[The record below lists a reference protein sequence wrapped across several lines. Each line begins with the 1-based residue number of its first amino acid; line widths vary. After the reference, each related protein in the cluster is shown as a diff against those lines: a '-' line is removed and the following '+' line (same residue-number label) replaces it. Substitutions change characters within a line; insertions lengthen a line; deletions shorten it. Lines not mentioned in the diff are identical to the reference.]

1 MQSTI
6 ATSAAF
12 QADGVNRI
20 FRKIMWR
27 LMPLV
32 FIGYLCA
39 FLDRINIGYAQ
50 LQMKDALGFSD
61 SVYGL
66 GAGIFFVSYLM
77 CEVPSNMLF
86 ERLGARK
93 TFLRI
98 MLLWGLTSAA
108 TMFVRTPLQF
118 YVMRFLLGA
127 FEAGFFPGVILYLS
141 YWFTPEWRGRATS
154 AFLFA
159 LPVAGVVGGPLS
171 GMIISGMNGLGGLAG
186 WQWCFL
192 LEGLPTAIVGL
203 LCYLYLC
210 DKPEHANWLTD
221 GEKRIVATALPPRR
235 AGMHDGWSAI
245 RDALSESQVY
255 SLGLVYFAITSGSY
269 AFTFWLP
276 AMLKGLGV
284 TNPAEIGWYSLLPY
298 AAGAVG
304 TWFVAA
310 RSDGRQERRVYI
322 VLSLLIAAGALSAT
336 TFVNKSLFL
345 SLTLLS
351 VTNFFLMGA
360 GVVFWAVP
368 SAVFQARSAAAGIAI
383 VSSIGI
389 LGGFFSPTLIGVTR
403 GVTGSLSGGLQVM
416 GAILVV
422 GAGIAL
428 CTIKRGVA
436 SDVQ

>member
-6 ATSAAF
+6 AVPDAVPSDR
-12 QADGVNRI
+12 ADRV

-27 LMPLV
+27 VMPLV
-32 FIGYLCA
+32 FLGYMCA

-66 GAGIFFVSYLM
+66 GAGIFFVSYLL

-86 ERLGARK
+86 ERLGARR

-118 YVMRFLLGA
+118 YVMRFLLGV
-127 FEAGFFPGVILYLS
+127 FEAGFFPGVILYLG

-171 GMIISGMNGLGGLAG
+171 GTIIRGMNGIGGLAG

-192 LEGLPTAIVGL
+192 LEGLPTVFVGL
-203 LCYLYLC
+203 LCYRFLS
-210 DKPEHANWLTD
+210 DTPEAARWLSAD
-221 GEKRIVATALPPRR
+221 EKRVVAAALPPRN
-235 AGMHDGWSAI
+235 AGRHGGWPAI
-245 RDALSESQVY
+245 RDALSDVRVY
-255 SLGLVYFAITSGSY
+255 SLGLVYFAIACGSY

-276 AMLKGLGV
+276 MLIKGLGV
-284 TNPAEIGWYSLLPY
+284 NDPATIGWYALPPY
-298 AAGAVG
+298 AAGAIG
-304 TWFVAA
+304 TWAVAA
-310 RSDGRQERRVYI
+310 RSDGRHERRTYI
-322 VLSLLIAAGALSAT
+322 VASMLIAAVALAAT
-336 TFVNKSLFL
+336 TLASHSLVV
-345 SLTLLS
+345 SLALLCA
-351 VTNFFLMGA
+351 TNFFLMGA

-368 SAVFQARSAAAGIAI
+368 SAVLPAQSAAAGIAL

-389 LGGFFSPTLIGVTR
+389 LGGFFSPALIGLTR
-403 GVTGSLSGGLQVM
+403 DLTGSLSGGLQLMSV
-416 GAILVV
+416 ILVV
-422 GAGIAL
+422 GAGIARVA
-428 CTIKRGVA
+428 IKRGIA
-436 SDVQ
+436 HDVR

>member
-1 MQSTI
+1 
-6 ATSAAF
+6 
-12 QADGVNRI
+12 
-20 FRKIMWR
+20 
-27 LMPLV
+27 MPLV

-66 GAGIFFVSYLM
+66 GAGIFFVSYLL
-77 CEVPSNMLF
+77 CEVPSNLLF
-86 ERLGARK
+86 ERMGARK

-118 YVMRFLLGA
+118 YVMRFLLGV
-127 FEAGFFPGVILYLS
+127 FEAGFFPGVILYLG
-141 YWFTPEWRGRATS
+141 YWFTPEWRGRATG

-171 GMIISGMNGLGGLAG
+171 GTLIRGMNGVGGFDG

-192 LEGLPTAIVGL
+192 LEGLPTVFVGL
-203 LCYLYLC
+203 LCYRLLS
-210 DKPEHANWLTD
+210 DTPEQAPWLTAE
-221 GEKRIVATALPPRR
+221 EKRIVAAALPPRGTGKHGGG
-235 AGMHDGWSAI
+235 AVM
-245 RDALSESQVY
+245 RDALSDVRVY
-255 SLGLVYFAITSGSY
+255 SLGLVYFAIACGSY

-276 AMLKGLGV
+276 MLIKGLGV
-284 TNPAEIGWYSLLPY
+284 ADPATIGWYSLLPY

-304 TWFVAA
+304 TWIVAA
-310 RSDGRQERRVYI
+310 RSDARQQRRAYI
-322 VLSLLIAAGALSAT
+322 VPSMLIAACTLAAT
-336 TFVNKSLFL
+336 TLASHSLPV
-345 SLTLLS
+345 SLALLG

-368 SAVFQARSAAAGIAI
+368 SAVLPQRHAAAGIAI

-389 LGGFFSPTLIGVTR
+389 LGGFCSPTLIGLTR
-403 GVTGSLSGGLQVM
+403 DMTGSLSGGLQMMSV
-416 GAILVV
+416 ILVV
-422 GAGIAL
+422 GAGIAWMA
-428 CTIKRGVA
+428 IGRGVA
-436 SDVQ
+436 RDAMDGEAL